1 MRSGSDPDH
10 PQINPKPP
18 DSMRE
23 KLFELDPL
31 SDPDQPSITPRSTPN
46 HQIQGGK
53 NFRVGPA
60 IRSGSDLDYPQT
72 NPKAPDSMREELG
85 ELNPISDLHQT
96 SIRPRSDLDH
106 PQINPQPPDSM
117 RDGFFEPDP
126 KSDPDQTSITPRS
139 TPNHQIQR
147 RTNFRAGSKIRSRLD
162 LDQPSTTRFNA
173 GLFLKSDPKAGT
185 RKRAMPRPNT
195 DRGATPRGEGKARR
209 RAPTGARHRAGRER
223 RDAAPQR
230 GRGTARAG
238 KDATPR
244 PHRGAASRGV
254 PKLKAGHQAYAAPY
268 GAALH
273 AC

>member
-195 DRGATPRGEGKARR
+195 DRGATPRGEARETRDATPLQGRGIAEEGKARR
-209 RAPTGARHRAGRER
+209 RAPQGARHRIRAVYQR
-223 RDAAPQR
+223 RDTRMRRALW
-230 GRGTARAG
+230 GRVT
-238 KDATPR
+238 
-244 PHRGAASRGV
+244 SF
-254 PKLKAGHQAYAAPY
+254 L
-268 GAALH
+268 ALRNY
-273 AC
+273 CI